1 MKKGVAVLEVGVG
14 EKAERGV
21 FRFFRDG
28 CQVFACDALVVKPF
42 VAGRYRIVPSCER
55 GGRQVWFKVERIS
68 DSGLGNVDFGLR
80 NAELGYIGDGGL
92 RNADFGLRIEECEDT
107 EGYELGYVLL
117 GYGYVDGEALAHR
130 SIAVSELWQAMLLFP
145 HCEFEVK
152 ESVGGV

>member
-42 VAGRYRIVPSCER
+42 AAGRYRIVPSCER
-55 GGRQVWFKVERIS
+55 GGRQVWFKVERIL
-68 DSGLGNVDFGLR
+68 DLGFG
-80 NAELGYIGDGGL
+80 NADLGYIGDGGL
-92 RNADFGLRIEECEDT
+92 RNLDFGLRIEECEDT